1 MSEYDSVS
9 TPDDVLKLA
18 QQRTGLTE
26 IEAQTWRPGLAIL
39 LEELNS
45 SPVVTPQGRE
55 QQLDQYVAALS
66 NRLQVHDYVRQH
78 PEVLDEK
85 IERPLVTLGMPR
97 TGTTVISYLLDQ
109 DPARRSLLHWECVHP
124 VPPATTETLR
134 TDPRCLALLEEHKQI
149 IKFVKE
155 ANMPLPH
162 WEDADGPTE
171 DMFIH
176 NQDFKAL
183 SWDAFSPTPRYS
195 DWLIDEA
202 DMTSTY
208 EYMKRF
214 LQVLQSK
221 APGAWS
227 LKMPSHSVH
236 IETLLK
242 VFPDVRMVWAHRDP
256 YRATGSLCNMWM
268 LPQKMVI
275 KDEDIDRKALG
286 HKAMRQMQAHV
297 ERPLRARERIG
308 DHRFFHMYYHEMMR
322 DPMDVMRRL
331 YAWAGDELTPA
342 VETRMQKWLT
352 DHPQDLS
359 QTGTSTPSTSTGSA
373 WTCSNLSSRSTWRH
387 STSTSKAPR
396 SVAMRVAMV
405 TGPGQTQV
413 RPRAQA

>member
-1 MSEYDSVS
+1 M
-9 TPDDVLKLA
+9 
-18 QQRTGLTE
+18 
-26 IEAQTWRPGLAIL
+26 
-39 LEELNS
+39 
-45 SPVVTPQGRE
+45 VTPQGRE

-66 NRLQVHDYVRQH
+66 NRLQVHDYVCQH

-236 IETLLK
+236 IETLLEECS
-242 VFPDVRMVWAHRDP
+242 RMSAWSGRIA
-256 YRATGSLCNMWM
+256 
-268 LPQKMVI
+268 I
-275 KDEDIDRKALG
+275 
-286 HKAMRQMQAHV
+286 
-297 ERPLRARERIG
+297 RIG
-308 DHRFFHMYYHEMMR
+308 RPAPCATCGCCHRR
-322 DPMDVMRRL
+322 
-331 YAWAGDELTPA
+331 W
-342 VETRMQKWLT
+342 
-352 DHPQDLS
+352 
-359 QTGTSTPSTSTGSA
+359 
-373 WTCSNLSSRSTWRH
+373 
-387 STSTSKAPR
+387 
-396 SVAMRVAMV
+396 
-405 TGPGQTQV
+405 
-413 RPRAQA
+413 